1 MNVDNKLFK
10 RYYKNYIDGVS
21 IENIEFK
28 KFSYSELQ
36 EFLRSNYY
44 DDELKRPVYWRPNG
58 FVSPFGLQ
66 YLDFTS
72 YSDDLSYLLG
82 IVDNSSGKKTIVFC
96 MEYDNNYAPFEED
109 GKRVGYIVTVET
121 NCFFRNKGILGQGLN
136 QMKELFC
143 DVDVLVSSPESLMG
157 EKISIIARI
166 SALFDGKPLV
176 MSEEEYFNSLMK
188 RHKW

>member
-36 EFLRSNYY
+36 EFLRNNYY

-96 MEYDNNYAPFEED
+96 MEYDNNY
-109 GKRVGYIVTVET
+109 
-121 NCFFRNKGILGQGLN
+121 N
-136 QMKELFC
+136 QWHKISLFLC
-143 DVDVLVSSPESLMG
+143 KNTMG
-157 EKISIIARI
+157 EIVRRPKEKGR
-166 SALFDGKPLV
+166 F
-176 MSEEEYFNSLMK
+176 
-188 RHKW
+188 